1 MNNLVGRRAVVIGS
15 GIAGLS
21 AAAVLADHFE
31 QVDILERDKIAA
43 SVQSRPGTPQD
54 RHPHGLLVGGLKA
67 LDEILPGFEQN
78 LAAAGA
84 VPVNIAEEFRVER
97 ADVGALPCRDFGL
110 SILCAS
116 RPLIESVLQNRVL
129 AMANVSLRSECRVG
143 KVLESNGVVRGVQ
156 FDTGPT
162 RSQILESDLVVDAS
176 GRGALTLSLLDA
188 LGWARPEVSEVSLE
202 IGYSTMI
209 VRFAPHDL
217 PQWKI
222 VLTETNPPY
231 SALKG
236 VFVPLEGDRWYITIA
251 DRAAVPRLQTWS
263 DFINAVSELKMQTLS
278 EVLSHA
284 QPIEPV
290 RHFGFS
296 ANRWH
301 HFEQLDQLPRGVLPI
316 GDALCRFNPTYGQ
329 GMSSAAMQARLLR
342 AALKSAALEGDPI
355 AAVQAAF
362 MSSVQSV
369 VQQPWNMS
377 TGVDLAFPE
386 ARGERPENF
395 EENRRFQ
402 AKLLRAAVADP
413 IVHRALI
420 EVGQL
425 LQPQAILR
433 EPHIQE
439 RIEAG
444 SAEVMA

>member
-1 MNNLVGRRAVVIGS
+1 MNNLVGRRAVVIGG

-31 QVDILERDKIAA
+31 QVDILERDKITA
-43 SVQSRPGTPQD
+43 STQSRPGIPQD
-54 RHPHGLLVGGLKA
+54 RHPHGLLVSGLKA
-67 LDEILPGFEQN
+67 LNEILPGFEQD

-84 VPVNIAEEFRVER
+84 VPVKIAEEFRVER
-97 ADVGALPCRDFGL
+97 TDVGALPCRDLGL

-116 RPLIESVLQNRVL
+116 RPLIEAVLKNRVL
-129 AMANVSLRSECRVG
+129 AIANVSLRSECRVG
-143 KVLESNGVVRGVQ
+143 GILESDGVARGVQ
-156 FDTGPT
+156 FDRGPA
-162 RSQILESDLVVDAS
+162 RSQTLESDLVVDAS
-176 GRGALTLSLLDA
+176 GRGALTLSLLEA

-222 VLTETNPPY
+222 VLTETNPPH

-236 VFVPLEGDRWYITIA
+236 VFVPLEDDRWYITIA
-251 DRAAVPRLQTWS
+251 DHAAVPRLQSWG
-263 DFINAVSELKMQTLS
+263 DFISTVSNLKMQTLS
-278 EVLSHA
+278 QVLSHA
-284 QPIEPV
+284 QPIDTI

-301 HFEQLDQLPRGVLPI
+301 HFEQIRLPRGVLPL
-316 GDALCRFNPTYGQ
+316 GDALCRFNPSYGQ
-329 GMSSAAMQARLLR
+329 GMASAAMQARLLR
-342 AALKSAALEGDPI
+342 AALKSTALAADPI
-355 AAVQAAF
+355 AAAQAAF
-362 MSSVQSV
+362 MGDVQSV
-369 VQQPWNMS
+369 IQQPWNMS

-402 AKLLRAAVADP
+402 AKLIRAAVADP
-413 IVHRALI
+413 VVHRAMI

-425 LQPQAILR
+425 LQPLAILR
-433 EPHIQE
+433 EPRIRD
-439 RIEAG
+439 RIEAA
-444 SAEVMA
+444 SAETMA